1 MSKQLT
7 KKALLQKAKARLT
20 GDESTAAEMFLL
32 ADKLGIKSAKI
43 EFHGSGDDG
52 DYYDPEYEGGEDPKI
67 TDASGNWVP
76 NPKYGEDY
84 QLLDKMVRETAEGW
98 VDAQNDDWY
107 NNDGGTGHVK
117 FDFKTGAVSGY
128 IAQYEQVEHEVA
140 GEEWNLL
147 DDKEEGDE

>member
-7 KKALLQKAKARLT
+7 KKALLQMAKARLT
-20 GDESTAAEMFLL
+20 GDEPTAAEMFLL
-32 ADKLGIKSAKI
+32 ADKLGVKSAQVD
-43 EFHGSGDDG
+43 FSGSGDDG
-52 DYYDPEYEGGEDPKI
+52 DFHGCNMEGGEARHIYDDK
-67 TDASGNWVP
+67 GNWTK
-76 NPKYGEDY
+76 NPKYGEEYDT
-84 QLLDKMVRETAEGW
+84 LGDKLTDLAREW
-98 VDAQNDDWY
+98 VDAQGVDWY

-147 DDKEEGDE
+147 EDKEEGDE